1 VYYVGDKSP
10 VTRAFPN
17 INLAEY
23 LGEALDFLFWRDFFQ
38 DNVQYWERYYQD
50 RTLQQRV
57 NSQVGSPITFDPPYE
72 DAAGQGKII
81 TLFYPLWNR
90 QADRFAGVVAADVS
104 LAKIVENV
112 LSVHVAQT
120 GYAVLLNGKGEIVA
134 MSEKAEGQLRVKVE
148 EIQRN
153 GLKYYYRSLATS
165 ADSGIQELQTDPRG
179 GKRLPE
185 RAHGRQPNHIPV
197 FAAWTMTTPS
207 TGRTAGRS

>member
-1 VYYVGDKSP
+1 MK
-10 VTRAFPN
+10 A
-17 INLAEY
+17 
-23 LGEALDFLFWRDFFQ
+23 
-38 DNVQYWERYYQD
+38 
-50 RTLQQRV
+50 
-57 NSQVGSPITFDPPYE
+57 QVGSPITFDPPYE

-81 TLFYPLWNR
+81 TLFYPLWDR
-90 QADRFAGVVAADVS
+90 KADRFAGVVAADVS

-165 ADSGIQELQTDPRG
+165 ADSGIQASYRQILQEDSGFHSVRMDDGWKPHPG
-179 GKRLPE
+179 V
-185 RAHGRQPNHIPV
+185 RQPGPHQRHPV
-197 FAAWTMTTPS
+197 RA
-207 TGRTAGRS
+207 RTAGRS